1 MVPNRATHH
10 IFFCIVFC
18 FKWRISYPLVLEG
31 GIRNSVLL
39 FWSPLH
45 RKSSPALLWVFS
57 FWYISTIE
65 HFKLHVSFTYGE
77 FFLLLRVGWQNQSY
91 TMTEI
96 RDLCYFSEIFSLLQ
110 QVSLK
115 KSFSISKQLVS
126 LLRQQLVYDRG
137 GDRITIP

>member
-31 GIRNSVLL
+31 GISNSVLL

-77 FFLLLRVGWQNQSY
+77 CFLLLRVGWQNQSY

-96 RDLCYFSEIFSLLQ
+96 RDFIFPRFFLYCYKFPS
-110 QVSLK
+110 
-115 KSFSISKQLVS
+115 KSHFPSRNNL
-126 LLRQQLVYDRG
+126 LVYYG
-137 GDRITIP
+137 NN

>member
-31 GIRNSVLL
+31 GISNSVLL

-57 FWYISTIE
+57 FWHISTIE

-77 FFLLLRVGWQNQSY
+77 CFLLFSWQKQSY

-96 RDLCYFSEIFSLLQ
+96 GDLCYFSEIFSLLQ